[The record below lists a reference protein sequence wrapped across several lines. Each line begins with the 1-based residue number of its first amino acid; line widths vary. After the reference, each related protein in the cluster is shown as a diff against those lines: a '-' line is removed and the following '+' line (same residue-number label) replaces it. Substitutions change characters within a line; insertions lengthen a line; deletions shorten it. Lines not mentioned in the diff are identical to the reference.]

1 MKSPAHPLPPGSIA
15 FTLLLGTLAALQASS
30 TTVTLP
36 ALPSIA
42 EGLGT
47 TPAMAQYTIS
57 VFLLG
62 VACGQILSGAL
73 SDRYGRRPV
82 IMGGLAI
89 AVLTG
94 VGCTFANDIGLLIGL
109 RLLQGFG
116 AAASMILARAII
128 RDVFEGQQALRAMS
142 NMSTVLGIVP
152 MLGPPV
158 AGLLLENMSWRW
170 IYGLLTVITTVVS
183 VIAWHKLAETLRTP
197 NPGATNPRRILANCL
212 EMLRMPKSIGFIV
225 TAYVLYGGIYA
236 YLALIPFIARD
247 TFGLSSSM
255 GGALVAICAV
265 SLWAGTIVNNRL
277 IRHVSVRRM
286 LRIST
291 ALAVTAGC
299 AIWFATQA
307 VAGGWL
313 GEAAHASTGLWLI
326 VGSVMLFGLSFGMTQ
341 SNCIVMSL
349 QPLAHIAGTA
359 SALGASV
366 QTLCGALGAWVASR
380 LYDGT
385 PSALG
390 WCMVVAGAAS
400 FLMFTLVA
408 AKHAPAAALGN

>member
-15 FTLLLGTLAALQASS
+15 FTLMLGTLAALQASS
-30 TTVTLP
+30 TTITLP
-36 ALPSIA
+36 ALPGIA

-73 SDRYGRRPV
+73 SDRFGRRPI

-255 GGALVAICAV
+255 AGALVAICAV

-313 GEAAHASTGLWLI
+313 GEAGHASTGLWLI

>member
-15 FTLLLGTLAALQASS
+15 FTLMLGTLAALQASS
-30 TTVTLP
+30 TTITLP
-36 ALPSIA
+36 ALPGIA

-73 SDRYGRRPV
+73 SDRFGRRPI

-158 AGLLLENMSWRW
+158 AGLLLEHVSWRW

-183 VIAWHKLAETLRTP
+183 VIAWYKLAETLRTP
-197 NPGATNPRRILANCL
+197 NPAATDPRRILANCL
-212 EMLRMPKSIGFIV
+212 EMLTMPRSIGFII

-265 SLWAGTIVNNRL
+265 SLWSGTIVNNRL

-286 LRIST
+286 LRVST

-299 AIWFATQA
+299 AIWLATQA

-313 GEAAHASTGLWLI
+313 GEAGRTSAGLWLI
-326 VGSVMLFGLSFGMTQ
+326 VGSVMAFGLSFGMTQ

-349 QPLAHIAGTA
+349 QPLPHIAGTA

-400 FLMFTLVA
+400 FLMFTLVV
-408 AKHAPAAALGN
+408 AKHAPAKAHGN